1 MSNGGNVTTTTTTVD
16 YDITDISLAEQGR
29 MRSDW
34 AERQMPVLQTIR
46 ERFAKERPLEGLE
59 IAVSLHITTETAVLL
74 RTLKAGGARIALCAS
89 NPLSTRDDVCA
100 TLVVHEEIPVYA
112 NYGEDVQTYYRHVDQ
127 VLAHNPVLT
136 MDDGADLIVK
146 LHEMGGETLA
156 RVIGG
161 MEETTTGVIRVRAMA
176 KQNILKFPVVAVN
189 DTPTK
194 HFFDNRYGTG
204 QNTVDGILRATNIL
218 IAGKTAVVA
227 GYGWVGKGIAMRLRG
242 MGANV
247 IVTEINPLAALEATM
262 EGYRVMPMMDAVKE
276 ADIIVSATGGTEVV
290 AEQHFSRL
298 KEGVLLCNSGHFDVE
313 IDVKGLR
320 GAAVSHK
327 TVRNNTEEYM
337 LSTGQRVYLL
347 AEGRLVGQAA
357 AEASPASVMDMSF
370 ADQALATEWLVKN
383 QASLKPQVYDI
394 PEDIDMGIAWLK
406 LETLGIRV
414 DKLTARQIEYN
425 NAWQEGT

>member
-1 MSNGGNVTTTTTTVD
+1 MTATTVD
-16 YDITDISLAEQGR
+16 YDIVDIGLAEQGR

-34 AERQMPVLQTIR
+34 AERQMPVLQAIR
-46 ERFAKERPLEGLE
+46 ERFAKEQPLKGLR

-74 RTLKAGGARIALCAS
+74 RTLKAGGAEIALCAS

-100 TLVVHEEIPVYA
+100 TLVAHEEIPVYA
-112 NYGEDVQTYYRHVDQ
+112 YYGEDVQTYYRHVDQ
-127 VLAHNPVLT
+127 VLAHKPQLT

-146 LHEMGGETLA
+146 LHEMGGETLS

-161 MEETTTGVIRVRAMA
+161 MEETTTGVIRVRSMER
-176 KQNILKFPVVAVN
+176 NGILKFPVVAVN

-194 HFFDNRYGTG
+194 RFFDNRYGTG

-218 IAGKTAVVA
+218 IAGKVAVVA
-227 GYGWVGKGIAMRLRG
+227 GYGWVGRGIALRLKG

-247 IVTEINPLAALEATM
+247 IITEVSPIAALEAVM
-262 EGYRVMPMMDAVKE
+262 EGYRVMPMADAVKE
-276 ADIIVSATGGTEVV
+276 ADIIVSATGGTEIVSR
-290 AEQHFSRL
+290 AHFANL

-313 IDVKGLR
+313 IDVKGLKE
-320 GAAVSHK
+320 AAVSHK
-327 TVRNNTEEYM
+327 MARINTEEY
-337 LSTGQRVYLL
+337 LLPSGQHVYLL

-370 ADQALATEWLVKN
+370 ADQALATEWLVQN
-383 QASLKPQVYDI
+383 QASLEAKVYNI
-394 PEDIDMGIAWLK
+394 PTELDLGVAKLK
-406 LETLGIRV
+406 LSTLGIKI
-414 DKLTARQIEYN
+414 DELSARQNEYN

>member
-1 MSNGGNVTTTTTTVD
+1 MTATTVD
-16 YDITDISLAEQGR
+16 YDIVDIGLAEQGR

-46 ERFAKERPLEGLE
+46 ERFAKEQPLKGLR

-74 RTLKAGGARIALCAS
+74 RTLKAGGAEIALCAS

-100 TLVVHEEIPVYA
+100 TLVAHEEIPVYA
-112 NYGEDVQTYYRHVDQ
+112 YYGEDVQTYYRHVDQ
-127 VLAHNPVLT
+127 VLSHKPQLT

-146 LHEMGGETLA
+146 LHEMGGETLG

-161 MEETTTGVIRVRAMA
+161 MEETTTGVIRVRSMER
-176 KQNILKFPVVAVN
+176 NGILKFPVVAVN

-194 HFFDNRYGTG
+194 RFFDNRYGTG

-218 IAGKTAVVA
+218 IAGKVAVVA
-227 GYGWVGKGIAMRLRG
+227 GYGWVGRGIALRLKG

-247 IVTEINPLAALEATM
+247 IVTEVSPIAALEAVM
-262 EGYRVMPMMDAVKE
+262 EGYRVMPMAEAVKE
-276 ADIIVSATGGTEVV
+276 ADIIVSATGGTEIVSR
-290 AEQHFSRL
+290 AHFADL

-320 GAAVSHK
+320 EAAVSHK
-327 TVRNNTEEYM
+327 MVRNNTEEY
-337 LSTGQRVYLL
+337 LLPSGQRVYLL

-370 ADQALATEWLVKN
+370 ADQALATEWLIKN
-383 QASLKPQVYDI
+383 QASLEPKVYDI
-394 PEDIDMGIAWLK
+394 PSELDLGVAKLK
-406 LETLGIRV
+406 LATLGIKI
-414 DKLTARQIEYN
+414 DELSARQNEYN

>member
-1 MSNGGNVTTTTTTVD
+1 MEVGMTATTVD
-16 YDITDISLAEQGR
+16 YDIVDIGLAEQGR

-46 ERFAKERPLEGLE
+46 ERFAKEQPLKGLS

-74 RTLKAGGARIALCAS
+74 RTLKAGGAEIALCAS

-100 TLVVHEEIPVYA
+100 TLVAHEEIPVYA
-112 NYGEDVQTYYRHVDQ
+112 YYGEDVQTYYRHVDQ
-127 VLAHNPVLT
+127 VLAHKPQLT

-146 LHEMGGETLA
+146 LHEMGGETLS

-161 MEETTTGVIRVRAMA
+161 MEETTTGVIRVRSMER
-176 KQNILKFPVVAVN
+176 NGILKFPVVAVN

-194 HFFDNRYGTG
+194 RFFDNRYGTG

-218 IAGKTAVVA
+218 IAGKVAVVA
-227 GYGWVGKGIAMRLRG
+227 GFGWVGRGIALRLKG

-247 IVTEINPLAALEATM
+247 IVTEVSPIAALEAVM
-262 EGYRVMPMMDAVKE
+262 EGYRVMPMAEAVKE
-276 ADIIVSATGGTEVV
+276 ADIIVSATGGTEIVTRS
-290 AEQHFSRL
+290 HFPNL

-313 IDVKGLR
+313 IDVKGLKE
-320 GAAVSHK
+320 AAVSHK
-327 TVRNNTEEYM
+327 MVRNNTEEY
-337 LSTGQRVYLL
+337 LLPTGQRVYLL

-370 ADQALATEWLVKN
+370 ADQALATEWLIQN
-383 QASLKPQVYDI
+383 QATLGPKVYDI
-394 PEDIDMGIAWLK
+394 PSELDLGVATLK
-406 LETLGIRV
+406 LATLGVKI
-414 DKLTARQIEYN
+414 DELSARQDEYN

>member
-1 MSNGGNVTTTTTTVD
+1 MTATTVD
-16 YDITDISLAEQGR
+16 YDIVDIGLAEQGR

-46 ERFAKERPLEGLE
+46 ERFAKERPLKGLR

-74 RTLKAGGARIALCAS
+74 RTLKAGGAEIALCAS

-100 TLVVHEEIPVYA
+100 TLVAHEEIPVYA
-112 NYGEDVQTYYRHVDQ
+112 YYGEDVQTYYRHVDQ
-127 VLAHNPVLT
+127 VLAHKPQLT

-146 LHEMGGETLA
+146 LHEMGGETLS

-161 MEETTTGVIRVRAMA
+161 MEETTTGVIRVRSMER
-176 KQNILKFPVVAVN
+176 NGILKFPVVAVN

-194 HFFDNRYGTG
+194 RFFDNRYGTG

-218 IAGKTAVVA
+218 IAGKVAVVA
-227 GYGWVGKGIAMRLRG
+227 GYGWVGRGIALRLKG

-247 IVTEINPLAALEATM
+247 IVTEVAPIAALEAVM
-262 EGYRVMPMMDAVKE
+262 EGYRVMPMSEAVKV
-276 ADIIVSATGGTEVV
+276 ADIIVSATGGTEIVSRT
-290 AEQHFSRL
+290 HFADL

-313 IDVKGLR
+313 IDVKGLKET
-320 GAAVSHK
+320 AVSHK
-327 TVRNNTEEYM
+327 MARTNTEEY
-337 LSTGQRVYLL
+337 LLPSGQRVYLL

-370 ADQALATEWLVKN
+370 ADQALATEWLVQN
-383 QASLKPQVYDI
+383 QASLEAKVYNI
-394 PEDIDMGIAWLK
+394 PTELDLGVAKLK
-406 LETLGIRV
+406 LSTLGIAI
-414 DKLTARQIEYN
+414 DELSPRQNEYN

>member
-1 MSNGGNVTTTTTTVD
+1 MTATTVD
-16 YDITDISLAEQGR
+16 YDIVDIGLAEQGR

-46 ERFAKERPLEGLE
+46 ERFAKEQPLKGLR

-74 RTLKAGGARIALCAS
+74 RTLKAGGAEIALCAS

-100 TLVVHEEIPVYA
+100 TLVAHEEIPVYA
-112 NYGEDVQTYYRHVDQ
+112 YYGEDVQTYYRHVDQ
-127 VLAHNPVLT
+127 VLAHKPQLT

-146 LHEMGGETLA
+146 LHEMAGETLS

-161 MEETTTGVIRVRAMA
+161 MEETTTGVIRVRSMER
-176 KQNILKFPVVAVN
+176 NGILKFPVVAVN

-194 HFFDNRYGTG
+194 RFFDNRYGTG

-218 IAGKTAVVA
+218 IAGKVAVVA
-227 GYGWVGKGIAMRLRG
+227 GYGWVGRGIALRLKG

-247 IVTEINPLAALEATM
+247 IITEVSPIAALEAVM
-262 EGYRVMPMMDAVKE
+262 EGYRVMPMADAVKE
-276 ADIIVSATGGTEVV
+276 ADIIVSATGGTEIVSR
-290 AEQHFSRL
+290 AHFADL

-313 IDVKGLR
+313 IDVKGLKE
-320 GAAVSHK
+320 AAVSHK
-327 TVRNNTEEYM
+327 MARTNTEEY
-337 LSTGQRVYLL
+337 LLPSGQRVYLL

-370 ADQALATEWLVKN
+370 ADQALATEWLVQN
-383 QASLKPQVYDI
+383 QASLEAKVYNI
-394 PEDIDMGIAWLK
+394 PTELDLGVAKLK
-406 LETLGIRV
+406 LSTLGIKI
-414 DKLTARQIEYN
+414 DELSARQNEYN

>member
-1 MSNGGNVTTTTTTVD
+1 MTATTVD
-16 YDITDISLAEQGR
+16 YDIVDIGLAEQGR

-46 ERFAKERPLEGLE
+46 ERFAKEQPLKGLR

-74 RTLKAGGARIALCAS
+74 RTLKAGGAEIALCAS

-100 TLVVHEEIPVYA
+100 TLVAHEEIPVYA
-112 NYGEDVQTYYRHVDQ
+112 YYGEDVQTYYRHVDQ
-127 VLAHNPVLT
+127 VLAHKPQLT

-146 LHEMGGETLA
+146 LHEMGGETLS

-161 MEETTTGVIRVRAMA
+161 MEETTTGVIRVRSMER
-176 KQNILKFPVVAVN
+176 NGILKFPVVAVN

-194 HFFDNRYGTG
+194 RFFDNRYGTG

-218 IAGKTAVVA
+218 IAGKVAVVA
-227 GYGWVGKGIAMRLRG
+227 GYGWVGRGIALRLKG

-247 IVTEINPLAALEATM
+247 IITEVSPIAALEAVM
-262 EGYRVMPMMDAVKE
+262 EGYRVMPMADAVKE
-276 ADIIVSATGGTEVV
+276 ADIIVSATGGTEIVSR
-290 AEQHFSRL
+290 AHFADL

-313 IDVKGLR
+313 IDVKGLKE
-320 GAAVSHK
+320 AAVSHK
-327 TVRNNTEEYM
+327 MARTNTEEY
-337 LSTGQRVYLL
+337 LLPSGQRVYLL

-370 ADQALATEWLVKN
+370 ADQALATEWLVQN
-383 QASLKPQVYDI
+383 QASLEAKVYNI
-394 PEDIDMGIAWLK
+394 PTELDLGVAKLK
-406 LETLGIRV
+406 LSTLGIKI
-414 DKLTARQIEYN
+414 DELSARQNEYN

>member
-1 MSNGGNVTTTTTTVD
+1 MTATTVD
-16 YDITDISLAEQGR
+16 YDIVDIGLAEQGR

-46 ERFAKERPLEGLE
+46 ERFAKEQPLKGLR

-74 RTLKAGGARIALCAS
+74 RTLKAGGAEIALCAS

-100 TLVVHEEIPVYA
+100 TLVAHEEIPVYA
-112 NYGEDVQTYYRHVDQ
+112 YYGEDVQTYYRHVDQ
-127 VLAHNPVLT
+127 VLSHKPQLT

-146 LHEMGGETLA
+146 LHEMGGETLS

-161 MEETTTGVIRVRAMA
+161 MEETTTGVIRVRSMER
-176 KQNILKFPVVAVN
+176 NGILKFPVVAVN

-194 HFFDNRYGTG
+194 RFFDNRYGTG

-218 IAGKTAVVA
+218 IAGKVAVVA
-227 GYGWVGKGIAMRLRG
+227 GFGWVGRGIALRLKG

-247 IVTEINPLAALEATM
+247 IVTEVSPIAALEAVM
-262 EGYRVMPMMDAVKE
+262 EGYRVMPMAEAVKE
-276 ADIIVSATGGTEVV
+276 ADIIVSATGGTEIVSR
-290 AEQHFSRL
+290 AHFADL

-320 GAAVSHK
+320 EAAVSHK
-327 TVRNNTEEYM
+327 MVRNNTEEY
-337 LSTGQRVYLL
+337 LLPTGQRVYLL

-383 QASLKPQVYDI
+383 QDTLEPTVYDI
-394 PEDIDMGIAWLK
+394 PADIDLNVAKLK
-406 LETLGIRV
+406 LAALGIQI
-414 DKLTARQIEYN
+414 DELTARQVEYN